1 MTAPDSPDLTHR
13 ARTLAD
19 HARAIGAD
27 VDSAASELLRLGGD
41 VAHAGTRR
49 EVARFGAQVAA
60 ERETLGRLLDD
71 LIAIAAAADQLDAEV
86 DAWADADA
94 GADAGP
100 DAGADAERVVPAR
113 HRSVAG
119 GDDGARS
126 ILGELRRVVTTARGR
141 GRECQWIGDLATDRV
156 RDFAEFELIH
166 SRASRH
172 LEHHDL
178 DAADADV
185 VRLVALERVLL
196 APEPAEMLDELRYR
210 LLVAR
215 G

>member
-94 GADAGP
+94 GADAG
-100 DAGADAERVVPAR
+100 ADAERVAPTR
-113 HRSVAG
+113 DGSPSVAG

-166 SRASRH
+166 SRASQH
-172 LEHHDL
+172 LDHHDL
-178 DAADADV
+178 DAADDDV

>member
-49 EVARFGAQVAA
+49 EVARFGAKVAA

-94 GADAGP
+94 GADAG
-100 DAGADAERVVPAR
+100 ADAERVAPTR
-113 HRSVAG
+113 DGSPSVAG

>member
-49 EVARFGAQVAA
+49 EVARFGAKVAA

-86 DAWADADA
+86 DAWADA
-94 GADAGP
+94 
-100 DAGADAERVVPAR
+100 ERVAPTR
-113 HRSVAG
+113 DGSPSVAG